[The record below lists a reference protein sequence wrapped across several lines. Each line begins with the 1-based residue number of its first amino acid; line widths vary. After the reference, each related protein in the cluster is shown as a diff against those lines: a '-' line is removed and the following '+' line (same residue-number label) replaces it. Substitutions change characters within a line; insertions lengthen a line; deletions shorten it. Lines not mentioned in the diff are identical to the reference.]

1 MDPGGAEPLRRAAD
15 DGTLATMLT
24 VARGTARRLFE
35 ASLHRVVYTLLFALV
50 ALAVA
55 NFVVPPMR
63 EYSGEH
69 EQVIAEVVVLVLVIE
84 LLGGRLH
91 RFVDWLLYGQR
102 DDPAAASV
110 RLSRTLEDVD
120 DDHALEALVTALADT
135 LRLTYVAAVLD
146 TGGTETAL
154 VTLGELPASPAT
166 FPVRHAGTP
175 LGELRAARRGQPLD
189 HRDQRLL
196 RAAAAQIG
204 LVLHAARLARELR
217 TAREDLV
224 LSVQEERRRLRRDI
238 HDGVGPTLAGIALGV
253 ESAERAVGPDPAR
266 ATALLSDVRTDV
278 SALVDDVRRVVD
290 GLRPPLLDEIGL
302 VGALEQLARSF
313 DSRGTCRVEVS
324 ASSLPALPA
333 AVEVAAWHIGA
344 EAMTNAARHA
354 AARRAEVRLSASDGV
369 LELRVCD
376 DGSGGAAER
385 PGGTGLVSMQQRA
398 DEVGGHVGVTSG
410 TSGTTVTARLPL
422 HREEH
427 DD

>member
-1 MDPGGAEPLRRAAD
+1 MLNVAGG
-15 DGTLATMLT
+15 T
-24 VARGTARRLFE
+24 VRRLLE
-35 ASLHRVVYTLLFALV
+35 ASLHRVLYTLLFALV

-55 NFVVPPMR
+55 TLVVPPMR
-63 EYSGEH
+63 EYSGAH
-69 EQVIAEVVVLVLVIE
+69 EQIIAAAVVLVLVIE
-84 LLGGRLH
+84 LVGSRLH

-102 DDPAAASV
+102 DDPTAATA
-110 RLSRTLEDVD
+110 RLSRALEDVD
-120 DDHALEALVTALADT
+120 DDQALEALVTALADT

-146 TGGTETAL
+146 VGGTAL
-154 VTLGELPASPAT
+154 VEVGEPPANVSE

-175 LGELRAARRGQPLD
+175 LGELRAARRGQALD

-196 RAAAAQIG
+196 RAAATQIG
-204 LVLHAARLARELR
+204 LVLHAAQLARDLR

-253 ESAERAVGPDPAR
+253 ESAQRAVGNDPAR

-313 DSRGTCRVEVS
+313 DARGTCRVDVT
-324 ASSLPALPA
+324 ATALPTLPA

-354 AARRAEVRLSASDGV
+354 FARHAEVRLSAAGEV

-376 DGSGGAAER
+376 DGRGGAGDR
-385 PGGTGLVSMQQRA
+385 PGGTGLTSMRQRA
-398 DEVGGHVGVTSG
+398 DEVGGGVEVASG
-410 TSGTTVTARLPL
+410 LAGTTVTARLPL
-422 HREEH
+422 HRE
-427 DD
+427 DVDA

>member
-1 MDPGGAEPLRRAAD
+1 
-15 DGTLATMLT
+15 MLT
-24 VARGTARRLFE
+24 VAGGTARRLLE
-35 ASLHRVVYTLLFALV
+35 ASLHRVLYTLLFALV

-55 NFVVPPMR
+55 TLVVPPMR
-63 EYSGEH
+63 EYSGAH
-69 EQVIAEVVVLVLVIE
+69 EQIIAAAVVLVLVIE
-84 LLGGRLH
+84 LVGSRLH

-102 DDPAAASV
+102 NDPTAATA
-110 RLSRTLEDVD
+110 RLSRALEDVD

-135 LRLTYVAAVLD
+135 LRLTYVAAALD
-146 TGGTETAL
+146 TAGTETAL
-154 VTLGELPASPAT
+154 VALGEPTAAVAT

-175 LGELRAARRGQPLD
+175 LGELRAARRGQALD

-204 LVLHAARLARELR
+204 LVLHAARLARDLR
-217 TAREDLV
+217 TAREDMV

-253 ESAERAVGPDPAR
+253 ESAERAVDHDPAR
-266 ATALLSDVRTDV
+266 ATALLSDVRADV

-302 VGALEQLARSF
+302 VGALEQLALSF
-313 DSRGTCRVEVS
+313 DSRGTCRVQVS
-324 ASSLPALPA
+324 ASPLPALTA

-354 AARRAEVRLSASDGV
+354 DARRAEVRLSDSDGV

-376 DGSGGAAER
+376 DGRGGAAER

-398 DEVGGHVGVTSG
+398 DEVGGQVEVTSG
-410 TSGTTVTARLPL
+410 VSGTTVTARLPL
-422 HREEH
+422 HREEL
-427 DD
+427 DA

>member
-1 MDPGGAEPLRRAAD
+1 MLNVAGG
-15 DGTLATMLT
+15 T
-24 VARGTARRLFE
+24 VRRLLE
-35 ASLHRVVYTLLFALV
+35 ASLHRVLYTLLFALV

-55 NFVVPPMR
+55 TLVVPPMR
-63 EYSGEH
+63 EYSGAH
-69 EQVIAEVVVLVLVIE
+69 EQIIAAAVVLVLVIE
-84 LLGGRLH
+84 LVGSRLH

-102 DDPAAASV
+102 DDPTAATA
-110 RLSRTLEDVD
+110 RLSRALEDVD
-120 DDHALEALVTALADT
+120 DDQALEALVTALADT

-146 TGGTETAL
+146 VGGTAL
-154 VTLGELPASPAT
+154 VEVGEPPANVSE

-175 LGELRAARRGQPLD
+175 LGELRAARRGQALD

-196 RAAAAQIG
+196 RAAATQIG
-204 LVLHAARLARELR
+204 LVLHAAQLARDLR

-253 ESAERAVGPDPAR
+253 ESAQRAVGNDPAR
-266 ATALLSDVRTDV
+266 ATALLSDVRADV

-313 DSRGTCRVEVS
+313 DTRGTCRVDVT
-324 ASSLPALPA
+324 ATALPTLPA

-354 AARRAEVRLSASDGV
+354 FARHAEVRLSATGEV

-376 DGSGGAAER
+376 DGRGGAGDR
-385 PGGTGLVSMQQRA
+385 PGGTGLTSMRQRA
-398 DEVGGHVGVTSG
+398 DEVGGGVEVASG
-410 TSGTTVTARLPL
+410 LAGTTVTARLPL
-422 HREEH
+422 HRE
-427 DD
+427 DVDA